1 MNTLTRQ
8 IRRLYA
14 IGGKAITTLTLA
26 LAITVLPVS
35 SAFADREH
43 GGEHHEDH
51 DRRGGYGGGY
61 RGGYGYGYG
70 GYGGYGGY
78 TYAQP
83 VYAPPPVY
91 YPPVASPGIGIM
103 FPLNIQIR

>member
-8 IRRLYA
+8 VRRLCA
-14 IGGKAITTLTLA
+14 IGGKVITVLTLA
-26 LAITVLPVS
+26 SAINALPVS
-35 SAFADREH
+35 SAFADRER
-43 GGEHHEDH
+43 GGEHHEGHEDH
-51 DRRGGYGGGY
+51 DRRGGYGGGGY
-61 RGGYGYGYG
+61 RGGYGY
-70 GYGGYGGY
+70 GYGGY

-91 YPPVASPGIGIM
+91 YPPVVSPGIGIM